1 MPNLNKMDFFS
12 SDKILIF
19 AADEEKKRSK
29 KGDGINAIL
38 GLIQE
43 LRNFMEKVDAAA
55 ESQDIAENKTAVE
68 AINNSLRENS
78 KKLLDIVAGG
88 LTSEVQA
95 IRSKEEPMD
104 VEPVKV
110 EKSEGETLA
119 PEPKANVETPV
130 TPKSPYL
137 SGLL

>member
-1 MPNLNKMDFFS
+1 MSKVDFFS
-12 SDKILIF
+12 NDKIL
-19 AADEEKKRSK
+19 AYAEADEAKKKGK
-29 KGDGINAIL
+29 KGDGINSIL

-55 ESQDIAENKTAVE
+55 EAQDIAENKSAVE

-95 IRSKEEPMD
+95 IRSKEEVMD
-104 VEPVKV
+104 VEPMKV
-110 EKSEGETLA
+110 EKKDDITLA
-119 PEPKANVETPV
+119 PEAPV

-137 SGLL
+137 SGLN